1 MSIAIRPATGGDV
14 AAIDALLRRAFPAED
29 EARLVQRLCIDG
41 DMVLTLVAD
50 DEESGALAGMICG
63 FVAGSAYLYYVQNGG
78 APWWGIDGLRFGMIG
93 MPISLVTMVAVS
105 RMDVAIAGKPIAAV
119 ALAPL
124 AVEAAWRK
132 QGVGEALVQAGIAQ
146 LADAGGVLAFVLG
159 DPAYYGRF
167 GFAAEWARGFASPY
181 AGDYLMALP
190 LQGGAMPCGVRGAAT
205 HAPAFAALGQDV

>member
-1 MSIAIRPATGGDV
+1 VSIAIRPATGGDV

-50 DEESGALAGMICG
+50 DEESGALAGMIA
-63 FVAGSAYLYYVQNGG
+63 F
-78 APWWGIDGLRFGMIG
+78 
-93 MPISLVTMVAVS
+93 S